1 MDEELSLYTLKK
13 FFLIG
18 VTTEM
23 KLTVIGAGSFGTAMA
38 KHASTVSGGRNDVLL
53 YCERESQADAIN
65 ETRRN
70 PLSMR
75 EVELGPNVT
84 AVGGEK
90 NLPRALAHADHIVLA
105 LPSQALG
112 GVLETIARHTDG
124 GKNLRL
130 LSLAKGI
137 EIKSGRFMHQIADT
151 AAPNAVYAALSG
163 PSHAEEV
170 AVGMPSAVVVAS
182 RDPDA
187 AAAWQT
193 ALNDERL
200 RVYTSGDVQGVEL
213 GGSMKNV
220 IAIAVG
226 IARASGFGDNSVAA
240 LVTRGLAEIMRFGA
254 PLGANP
260 LTLAGLA
267 GIGDL
272 MVTCYSVLSRNF
284 RFGSA
289 VGQGK
294 TPDEAAAEIGQVVEG
309 MHTAK
314 ALVARARADQLDL
327 PISEGVYRILYESV
341 PVKDVMT
348 ALLTRDPKPEMRGAL
363 EIP

>member
-1 MDEELSLYTLKK
+1 
-13 FFLIG
+13 
-18 VTTEM
+18 M
-23 KLTVIGAGSFGTAMA
+23 KLTVIGAGSFGTAMT
-38 KHASTVSGGRNDVLL
+38 KHASTVSGVSGEKNDVML
-53 YCERESQADAIN
+53 YCEHGEQADAIN
-65 ETRRN
+65 ETRHN
-70 PLSMR
+70 PLSMK

-90 NLPRALAHADHIVLA
+90 NLPRALSHAEHVILA
-105 LPSQALG
+105 LPSQVLG
-112 GVLETIARHTDG
+112 GVLEQIARHTDG

-137 EIKSGRFMHQIADT
+137 EISSGRFMHQIAAQT
-151 AAPNAVYAALSG
+151 VPNAVYAALSG

-170 AVGMPSAVVVAS
+170 AVGMPAAVVVAS
-182 RDPDA
+182 RDEA
-187 AAAWQT
+187 TAVAWQR

-200 RVYTSGDVQGVEL
+200 RIYTSLDVQGVEL

-254 PLGANP
+254 SLGANP

-284 RFGSA
+284 RFGNA

-309 MHTAK
+309 MYTAR
-314 ALVARARADQLDL
+314 ALVAKAREANLDL
-327 PISEGVYRILYESV
+327 PISEGVYKILYENV

-348 ALLTRDPKPEMRGAL
+348 ALLTREPKPEMRGA
-363 EIP
+363 

>member
-1 MDEELSLYTLKK
+1 
-13 FFLIG
+13 
-18 VTTEM
+18 M
-23 KLTVIGAGSFGTAMA
+23 KLTIIGAGSFGTAMT
-38 KHASTVSGGRNDVLL
+38 KHASTVLTGSGGENEVVL
-53 YCERESQADAIN
+53 YCEHEHQADAIN
-65 ETRRN
+65 KTRHN
-70 PLSMR
+70 PLSMK
-75 EVELGPNVT
+75 EIELGANVT

-90 NLPRALAHADHIVLA
+90 NLPRALAHADHIILA
-105 LPSQALG
+105 LPSQVLG
-112 GVLETIARHTDG
+112 GVLEKIAGHTDG

-137 EIKSGRFMHQIADT
+137 EIKSGRFMHQIAR
-151 AAPNAVYAALSG
+151 AAVPNAVYAALSG

-170 AVGMPSAVVVAS
+170 GIGMPSAVVVAS
-182 RDPDA
+182 RDEA
-187 AAAWQT
+187 TALAWQA

-200 RVYTSGDVQGVEL
+200 RIYTSNDVQGVEL

-254 PLGANP
+254 SLSANP

-272 MVTCYSVLSRNF
+272 MVTCYSILSRNF
-284 RFGSA
+284 RFGNA
-289 VGQGK
+289 VGGGK
-294 TPDEAAAEIGQVVEG
+294 TPEEAALEIGEVVEG

-314 ALVARARADQLDL
+314 ALVAKARENKLDL
-327 PISEGVYRILYESV
+327 PISEGVYRILYENV
-341 PVKDVMT
+341 PVKEVMT
-348 ALLTRDPKPEMRGAL
+348 ALLTRDPKPEMHGA
-363 EIP
+363 